1 LFGEDIQVCERG
13 EVFGMDDKRG
23 KCFVMEKLRWKILN
37 VDVKVRDGEYGYNY
51 EDSGLEYGSW

>member
-1 LFGEDIQVCERG
+1 
-13 EVFGMDDKRG
+13 
-23 KCFVMEKLRWKILN
+23 MEKLRWKILN